1 MVTPASTRILTLVL
15 ALTATT
21 AFADDFMLGPGRIMS
36 DPVRPS
42 ADCDNNP
49 AEPAASSGATARVIY
64 HDGQNAPVSVPVN
77 PRGIDGTPGAASGAD
92 STTGGAGTAD
102 AADTA
107 SPASSPRL
115 PSAEPSVPQK
125 PRNGLR
131 WQSVLPGSIK

>member
-1 MVTPASTRILTLVL
+1 MVTPASTRILLLVL

-21 AFADDFMLGPGRIMS
+21 ALADDFMLGPGRIMS
-36 DPVRPS
+36 DPVRSS
-42 ADCDNNP
+42 ADCDNSP

-77 PRGIDGTPGAASGAD
+77 PRGGV
-92 STTGGAGTAD
+92 GAGATVST
-102 AADTA
+102 AADTPDA
-107 SPASSPRL
+107 APATPRL
-115 PSAEPSVPQK
+115 PSAEPAVPQK

>member
-49 AEPAASSGATARVIY
+49 AEPAASSGAT
-64 HDGQNAPVSVPVN
+64 VS
-77 PRGIDGTPGAASGAD
+77 T
-92 STTGGAGTAD
+92 
-102 AADTA
+102 AADTPDA
-107 SPASSPRL
+107 APATPRL
-115 PSAEPSVPQK
+115 PSAEPAVPQK